1 MAKQYKLR
9 PGETEEQAAH
19 RRFLAAER
27 QRYKRHRDKQA
38 EIEEQ
43 RRNIQ
48 STPYLNPKTNPFSS
62 LSVPNDLRPPRRTFD
77 DIDSHGNTIASITS
91 STKATALSAP
101 PAALVPLLT
110 LGLSKPLK
118 ASKSKGKKKASPDKT
133 GATRS
138 DYLKSTSTALPS
150 TTTSAQT
157 VLPKEANYANSSSQ
171 FTNPAPLAQG
181 NSAKSPPSDD
191 DDDALFIP
199 DESSYRFQ
207 AAPIN
212 NIVNMP
218 PRRAPAATA
227 APALPESEIRYTE
240 RSTEYKKAYKSGF
253 KDTKQFDTMVT
264 LTGPNNYATWKRQL
278 LNCALAMLE
287 HAEWLARNLS
297 LLSYIR
303 RHITE
308 GLQLK
313 IEGITLVATAL
324 EAIKNHYMANGVY
337 YFVSR
342 LGDVSNYSFNEAG
355 SFEDFIKEFERRITE
370 LHALAEAPKLPD
382 DFKTGFFVKALG
394 PRFSNWIM
402 TQSLIYK
409 ICGIGKGKQ
418 PISYESLKSSAG
430 NEWERMS

>member
-38 EIEEQ
+38 EFEKQ

-77 DIDSHGNTIASITS
+77 DIDSNGNTIALITS
-91 STKATALSAP
+91 STKATALSALP
-101 PAALVPLLT
+101 TAPAPLPT
-110 LGLSKPLK
+110 PGLSKPPK
-118 ASKSKGKKKASPDKT
+118 ASKSKGKKKASPDET

-138 DYLKSTSTALPS
+138 DHLKSTSTAPPG

-157 VLPKEANYANSSSQ
+157 
-171 FTNPAPLAQG
+171 FTDPAPLAQG

-227 APALPESEIRYTE
+227 APAPPESEIRYTE

-264 LTGPNNYATWKRQL
+264 LTSPNNYAT
-278 LNCALAMLE
+278 
-287 HAEWLARNLS
+287 
-297 LLSYIR
+297 
-303 RHITE
+303 
-308 GLQLK
+308 
-313 IEGITLVATAL
+313 
-324 EAIKNHYMANGVY
+324 
-337 YFVSR
+337 
-342 LGDVSNYSFNEAG
+342 
-355 SFEDFIKEFERRITE
+355 
-370 LHALAEAPKLPD
+370 
-382 DFKTGFFVKALG
+382 
-394 PRFSNWIM
+394 
-402 TQSLIYK
+402 
-409 ICGIGKGKQ
+409 
-418 PISYESLKSSAG
+418 
-430 NEWERMS
+430 